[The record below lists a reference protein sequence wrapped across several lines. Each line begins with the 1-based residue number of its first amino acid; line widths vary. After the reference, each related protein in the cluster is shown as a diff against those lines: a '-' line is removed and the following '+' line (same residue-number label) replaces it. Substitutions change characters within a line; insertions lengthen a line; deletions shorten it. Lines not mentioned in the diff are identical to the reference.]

1 MCNRSGLSARDERSH
16 RVPTTREKSLHRRA
30 SLNDGLINGS
40 LSRIGWLLLVL
51 LCLVT
56 APTLAETPVA
66 DTSTAGQTQDKTIS
80 TLEADLATARAKLA
94 TGPSQSL
101 ERMRGEG
108 VATQAELDEWALL
121 LNLRIASL
129 EKHLDALRNLG
140 FEIDSRR
147 ETQAQADAWSG
158 FTQPA
163 PYSIVFIDDLWGD
176 LIARQQ
182 DIDALQIGIDLS
194 TTQFDELKHTLEK
207 LQSAGRLAAEQAQQS
222 RRRTAPEQARL
233 TWLNELAGERI
244 QTALSTLAQYD
255 TTLRYNRETL
265 AHQQLKVELLHRQI
279 DVATAASPLTQAE
292 LDRKL
297 TLVTAKRV
305 ALENELAEAVV
316 LEQKAQG
323 EVNKVRAELKQ
334 RQADAVAD
342 SAGDKDR
349 IAFAQALLEVRKA
362 QVETAILRLEVL
374 RLLLDITTGADRI
387 WHARFEVAHDPGPAR
402 LREMRAQLV
411 DIKQRVDLWRRYLA
425 NSLDAAVGLM
435 VSAEKRQAESGRD
448 ALDRTIDEAMVDA
461 YRQRKALYERMQT
474 EINQVQLLLLR
485 WEQEVLAK
493 DHDVPR
499 GERIKDLVVRLTG
512 QAAEIW
518 NLEVFTVKDT
528 IMVEGREVTGSSSI
542 TVGKLITVILILTL
556 GLWIAS
562 LASSRISLLLRKRF
576 EMSKTAATLLERGLY
591 ILSVIVLML
600 LALDIVNIPLT
611 VFAFMGGALAIGI
624 GFGAQTLIN
633 NFISGLILLI
643 ERPISLG
650 DLVEV
655 EGVRGRVGNIGAR
668 CSRIRRADGIDML
681 VPNSAFLEKNVTN
694 LTLTD
699 TKLRVSI
706 KVGVAYG
713 SPLREVSH
721 LLEQAM
727 EEHGKVLKDPAPL
740 ILFED
745 FGDNALMFAMDFW
758 VNVTTQTDFR
768 VVASDLRFMIERL
781 FREAGI
787 VIAYPQRDVH
797 LDQTRPLE
805 IIVKSEAAITAM
817 TAAS

>member
-1 MCNRSGLSARDERSH
+1 M
-16 RVPTTREKSLHRRA
+16 
-30 SLNDGLINGS
+30 
-40 LSRIGWLLLVL
+40 
-51 LCLVT
+51 
-56 APTLAETPVA
+56 
-66 DTSTAGQTQDKTIS
+66 
-80 TLEADLATARAKLA
+80 
-94 TGPSQSL
+94 
-101 ERMRGEG
+101 
-108 VATQAELDEWALL
+108 
-121 LNLRIASL
+121 
-129 EKHLDALRNLG
+129 
-140 FEIDSRR
+140 
-147 ETQAQADAWSG
+147 
-158 FTQPA
+158 
-163 PYSIVFIDDLWGD
+163 
-176 LIARQQ
+176 
-182 DIDALQIGIDLS
+182 
-194 TTQFDELKHTLEK
+194 
-207 LQSAGRLAAEQAQQS
+207 
-222 RRRTAPEQARL
+222 
-233 TWLNELAGERI
+233 
-244 QTALSTLAQYD
+244 
-255 TTLRYNRETL
+255 LRYNRETL
-265 AHQQLKVELLHRQI
+265 AHQQLKVDLLHRQI
-279 DVATAASPLTQAE
+279 AVATAASPLTQAE

-297 TLVTAKRV
+297 ALVKTKRA

-316 LEQKAQG
+316 QEQKAQG
-323 EVNKVRAELKQ
+323 ELNKVRAELKQ
-334 RQADAVAD
+334 RQADAVAGN
-342 SAGDKDR
+342 AKDKDR
-349 IAFAQALLEVRKA
+349 IAFAQAMLEVRKA
-362 QVETAILRLEVL
+362 QAETVILRLEVL
-374 RLLLDITTGADRI
+374 RLLLDITSGADRI
-387 WHARFEVAHDPGPAR
+387 WHSRFEVAHDPGPAR
-402 LREMRAQLV
+402 LREMRTHLV
-411 DIKQRVDLWRRYLA
+411 DVKQRVDLWRRYLA

-435 VSAEKRQAESGRD
+435 VAAEKRQADSGRD

-576 EMSKTAATLLERGLY
+576 EMNKTAATLLERGLY
-591 ILSVIVLML
+591 ILSIVILIL

-611 VFAFMGGALAIGI
+611 VFAFLGGALAIGI

-655 EGVRGRVGNIGAR
+655 DGVRGRVGNIGAR

-706 KVGVAYG
+706 KISVAYG
-713 SPLREVSH
+713 SPLREVSR

-727 EEHGKVLKDPAPL
+727 AEHGKVLDDPAPL

-781 FREAGI
+781 LREAGI

-805 IIVKSEAAITAM
+805 IIVKSEAATTAM
-817 TAAS
+817 TPGS

>member
-1 MCNRSGLSARDERSH
+1 
-16 RVPTTREKSLHRRA
+16 
-30 SLNDGLINGS
+30 
-40 LSRIGWLLLVL
+40 
-51 LCLVT
+51 
-56 APTLAETPVA
+56 
-66 DTSTAGQTQDKTIS
+66 
-80 TLEADLATARAKLA
+80 
-94 TGPSQSL
+94 
-101 ERMRGEG
+101 
-108 VATQAELDEWALL
+108 
-121 LNLRIASL
+121 
-129 EKHLDALRNLG
+129 
-140 FEIDSRR
+140 
-147 ETQAQADAWSG
+147 
-158 FTQPA
+158 
-163 PYSIVFIDDLWGD
+163 
-176 LIARQQ
+176 
-182 DIDALQIGIDLS
+182 
-194 TTQFDELKHTLEK
+194 
-207 LQSAGRLAAEQAQQS
+207 
-222 RRRTAPEQARL
+222 
-233 TWLNELAGERI
+233 
-244 QTALSTLAQYD
+244 
-255 TTLRYNRETL
+255 
-265 AHQQLKVELLHRQI
+265 
-279 DVATAASPLTQAE
+279 
-292 LDRKL
+292 
-297 TLVTAKRV
+297 
-305 ALENELAEAVV
+305 
-316 LEQKAQG
+316 
-323 EVNKVRAELKQ
+323 
-334 RQADAVAD
+334 
-342 SAGDKDR
+342 
-349 IAFAQALLEVRKA
+349 
-362 QVETAILRLEVL
+362 
-374 RLLLDITTGADRI
+374 
-387 WHARFEVAHDPGPAR
+387 VAHDPAPAR
-402 LREMRAQLV
+402 LREMHANVV
-411 DIKQRVDLWRRYLA
+411 DTKQRVELWRRYLA

-435 VSAEKRQAESGRD
+435 VAAEKRQAESGRD

-562 LASSRISLLLRKRF
+562 VASSRISLLLRKRF

-611 VFAFMGGALAIGI
+611 VFAFMGGALAIVI

-768 VVASDLRFMIERL
+768 VVASDLRYMIERL

-787 VIAYPQRDVH
+787 SIAYPQRDVH

-805 IIVKSEAAITAM
+805 IVVKPAGPAPEQATA
-817 TAAS
+817 S

>member
-1 MCNRSGLSARDERSH
+1 M
-16 RVPTTREKSLHRRA
+16 
-30 SLNDGLINGS
+30 
-40 LSRIGWLLLVL
+40 VL

-94 TGPSQSL
+94 TGPSQSF

-163 PYSIVFIDDLWGD
+163 PYSIDFIDDLWGD

-222 RRRTAPEQARL
+222 RRRSAPEQARL

-805 IIVKSEAAITAM
+805 IVVKSGDTDPGLAPAP
-817 TAAS
+817 